1 MQVIW
6 VQICKNLVQMHCLH
20 DMQQKSS
27 SKFISFRYFEKSSI
41 YINSNPSDAV
51 RQAPPNSNPSNAARK
66 APPNS
71 NPSDTARKAPPDSIP
86 SDDARKAPPNSNTSD
101 SVRKICWNNA
111 MLEKSSFSKLENNM
125 EVVVVDED
133 MTIVNDTDPNIIQ
146 NNLPADHP
154 VLQSRKRVATEDHTE
169 IDNVNITDK
178 VAHFYG
184 Q

>member
-1 MQVIW
+1 
-6 VQICKNLVQMHCLH
+6 
-20 DMQQKSS
+20 MQQKSS

-146 NNLPADHP
+146 NNLSAEHP
-154 VLQSRKRVATEDHTE
+154 VLQCRKRVATEDH
-169 IDNVNITDK
+169 K
-178 VAHFYG
+178 
-184 Q
+184 